1 MPRKN
6 SKAEEVNR
14 NQWSDKEIRRIM
26 EKLHGKERAADLIKA
41 QKERER
47 KGWRPGM

>member
-14 NQWSDKEIRRIM
+14 NKMSDKEIRKLM
-26 EKLHGKERAADLIKA
+26 ENLHGKPRAAELIAA
-41 QKERER
+41 QKDKER
-47 KGWRPGM
+47 KGWRPGY

>member
-14 NQWSDKEIRRIM
+14 NKWSDKDIKKFM
-26 EKLHGKERAADLIKA
+26 EKLHGKPRAAELIA
-41 QKERER
+41 NQKERER